1 MFDADYINKLKERGK
16 TSHVY
21 KQFQDIGLQLAEILG
36 DAKHKAL
43 YIKLAKQHDES
54 ILLSIAKDVADR
66 KGIANKGAYFMKVL
80 HERYPLPKKEV
91 AKKEPKKKAIK
102 KVAKNDIVKRTKNTI
117 SNKQGGGAIPAQK
130 AG

>member
-21 KQFQDIGLQLAEILG
+21 KQFQDIGLQIAEILH

-66 KGIANKGAYFMKVL
+66 KGIANRGAYFMKVL
-80 HERYPLPKKEV
+80 HERYPLPKKEPL
-91 AKKEPKKKAIK
+91 KKEPKKKAIK
-102 KVAKNDIVKRTKNTI
+102 KTVKNDTVKRAKDLVDHE
-117 SNKQGGGAIPAQK
+117 QGGGKIPA
-130 AG
+130 